1 RSSGMRSGW
10 QRAPAPARSTPVRT
24 PPERRIAAAAELVRP
39 GLASIHVPLAVRLWG
54 RTLGA
59 PATRTPPRPL
69 ALRSRPTFPRLLSRP
84 TPLRFG
90 EAFIASEVD
99 LDGDVFEALRATHR
113 LEDARWSL
121 RTRLAMWG
129 AWLRV

>member
-1 RSSGMRSGW
+1 MRTRSERS
-10 QRAPAPARSTPVRT
+10 
-24 PPERRIAAAAELVRP
+24 IAAAARLVRLAFG
-39 GLASIHVPLAVRLWG
+39 GLDVPLAVRLWDG
-54 RTLGA
+54 TLVA
-59 PATRTPPRPL
+59 PAASAPRVTL
-69 ALRSRPTFPRLLSRP
+69 AFRSRRSFRRLLARP

-113 LEDARWSL
+113 LEDARWPL